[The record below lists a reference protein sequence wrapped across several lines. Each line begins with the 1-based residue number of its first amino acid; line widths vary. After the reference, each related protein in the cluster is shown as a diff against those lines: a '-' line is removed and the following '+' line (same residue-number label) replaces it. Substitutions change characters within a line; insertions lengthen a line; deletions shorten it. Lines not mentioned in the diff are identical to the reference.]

1 MKKRRKFKFLTS
13 KAKRKCE
20 EAAIAAFLK
29 NVMGVQAYYAR

>member
-1 MKKRRKFKFLTS
+1 MKKRRKIKFLTS
-13 KAKRKCE
+13 KTKQKRE